1 MWNNCGVVRNEGL
14 LQKGLKK
21 LEELKSRAENLDI
34 RVDTYSADELVMG
47 FNLKASICAAE
58 ATLLS
63 AIERRESRGS
73 HQRSDYPAIS
83 SEQSVNYKIS
93 MNTSNE
99 LTISQKK
106 ISEPQADLK
115 KILANTNK
123 INDFSGKLL
132 E

>member
-1 MWNNCGVVRNEGL
+1 
-14 LQKGLKK
+14 
-21 LEELKSRAENLDI
+21 
-34 RVDTYSADELVMG
+34 MG

-83 SEQSVNYKIS
+83 SEQSVNYVIS
-93 MNTSNE
+93 MNSENQIAITKKE
-99 LTISQKK
+99 LSKLQ
-106 ISEPQADLK
+106 PALK
-115 KILANTNK
+115 EILAKTKK